1 MKMDKN
7 VRITGQEILVLK
19 KKKQFA
25 TKKDKDIKG
34 VYCIENLT
42 NGKCYV
48 GSAGGSKQ
56 GIRKR
61 WSVHIFELNSN
72 RHGNIHLQNAWNKYG
87 AQNFLFYV
95 LEQMSDSSS
104 IKEIRKCEN
113 KWFKIKKVFENGYNQ
128 STEASGGGCL
138 LTEGSIKLGKS
149 KQCSWEQYQ
158 YIKDKLVNSD
168 MPLVE
173 IARECGCKEH
183 FIKKVYE
190 RQILVKE
197 FQDCVFPVRT
207 ANIFKLTKQDYN
219 KIVELY
225 LENISV
231 VEIGKRYK
239 ISPAAVSKILTEYKV
254 KVTSVSKDSGKKG
267 LPIKVY
273 QYDLKGNYLQS
284 FDSTKKAAS
293 FCKNTD
299 EVTTGGKITECC
311 QGRLKTAYGY
321 RWSYNKLDCLPPL
334 NLIETFFEEPLSDRF
349 RPIIQYDLNWNPIN
363 MFRSLRGTKEISGS
377 KYQTISR
384 NIKLNRNDTE
394 TFGFKWKWAEEAP
407 SEDIEFLIKQK
418 GLKGI
423 ENG

>member
-1 MKMDKN
+1 MKMNKE
-7 VRITGQEILVLK
+7 VRITGQEILELK
-19 KKKQFA
+19 KKKQFV
-25 TKKDKDIKG
+25 TKKDEDIQG
-34 VYCIENLT
+34 VYCIENLV

-48 GSAGGSKQ
+48 GSAGGTKR

-61 WSVHIFELNSN
+61 WSSHVFEFDTN
-72 RHGNIHLQNAWNKYG
+72 RHGNLHLQKAWNKYG
-87 AQNFLFYV
+87 AENFLFYV
-95 LEQMSDSSS
+95 LEQVDGSLE
-104 IKEIRKCEN
+104 EIRQCEN
-113 KWFKIKKVFENGYNQ
+113 KWFQIKNVFENGYNQ
-128 STEASGGGCL
+128 SKNANGGGWL
-138 LTEGSIKLGKS
+138 LTEDYIKTGKS
-149 KQCSWEQYQ
+149 KQCTWEQYL
-158 YIKDKLVNSD
+158 YIKDKLINSD
-168 MPLVE
+168 MPLIE
-173 IARECGCKEH
+173 IAKNAGCKEH
-183 FIKKVYE
+183 LIKNIYQ
-190 RQILVKE
+190 RRTLVEE
-197 FQDCVFPVRT
+197 FQDYVFPARK
-207 ANIFKLTKQDYN
+207 ANIFKLTEQDYN
-219 KIVELY
+219 KIVKLY

-239 ISPAAVSKILTEYKV
+239 ISPAAVSKILTEYNV
-254 KVTSVSKDSGKKG
+254 KTTSVSKDSGKKG
-267 LPIKVY
+267 LSVKVY

-284 FDSTKKAAS
+284 FNSIKKAAS
-293 FCKNTD
+293 SCKGAD
-299 EVTTGGKITECC
+299 EIKTSCKITDCC
-311 QGRLKTAYGY
+311 QGRHKTAYGY

-394 TFGFKWKWAEEAP
+394 TFGFKRKWAEEAP

>member
-1 MKMDKN
+1 MKMNKD
-7 VRITGQEILVLK
+7 VRITGQEILELK
-19 KKKQFA
+19 KKKQFV
-25 TKKDKDIKG
+25 TKKDKDIQG
-34 VYCIENLT
+34 VYCIENLV
-42 NGKCYV
+42 NSKCYV
-48 GSAGGSKQ
+48 GSAGGTKR

-61 WSVHIFELNSN
+61 WSSHVFEFNAN
-72 RHGNIHLQNAWNKYG
+72 KHGNSHLQNAWNKYG

-95 LEQMSDSSS
+95 LEQVEGSLE
-104 IKEIRKCEN
+104 EIRQCEN
-113 KWFKIKKVFENGYNQ
+113 KWFQIKKVFENGYNQ
-128 STEASGGGCL
+128 SKNADGGGWL
-138 LTEGSIKLGKS
+138 LTEDYIRIGKS
-149 KQCSWEQYQ
+149 KQCTWEQYL
-158 YIKDKLVNSD
+158 YIKDKLINSD
-168 MPLVE
+168 MPLSE
-173 IARECGCKEH
+173 IAKNAGCKKYL
-183 FIKKVYE
+183 IKNIYQ
-190 RQILVKE
+190 RRTLVEE
-197 FQDCVFPVRT
+197 FQDYVFPVRT
-207 ANIFKLTKQDYN
+207 ANIFKLTEQDHD

-225 LENISV
+225 LENIPV

-239 ISPAAVSKILTEYKV
+239 ISPAAVSKILIEHKV
-254 KVTSVSKDSGKKG
+254 KIASVSKDSGKKG

-273 QYDLKGNYLQS
+273 QYDLKGNYLRS
-284 FDSTKKAAS
+284 FDSTIKATS
-293 FCKNTD
+293 FCKGVD
-299 EVTTGGKITECC
+299 EVKTGCKITECC

-394 TFGFKWKWAEEAP
+394 TFGFKWKWAEEAS